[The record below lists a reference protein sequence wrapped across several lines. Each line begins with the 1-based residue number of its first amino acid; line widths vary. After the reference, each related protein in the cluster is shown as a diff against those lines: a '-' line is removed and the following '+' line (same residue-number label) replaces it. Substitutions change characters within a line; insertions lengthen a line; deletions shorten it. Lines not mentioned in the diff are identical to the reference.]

1 MKKKSINDFISGEF
15 VMKKGV
21 ILILFLFG
29 AGLLTACASGQ
40 ASAEAAQ
47 TAEPDVLIA
56 EGSLLPVKAL
66 DISFSVSG
74 QVHNVDV
81 ADGDTVRV
89 DQVLTRLI
97 DVPEADAALAKA
109 RQDLLDAQ
117 VALEDY
123 KASGALNLAQ
133 GQLEVILS
141 NSKYKNARDN
151 FLDGRSTER
160 KARMDEAEANLKLA
174 EDAYAELE
182 DNEGLDPDQLDALE
196 ARLASAQAALDSAQ
210 AAVEA
215 LTLRASMNGTVVDV
229 NIIPGQQVTAGES
242 VMALADFSSWVVK
255 TDSLTELEVVN
266 VTEGQAVQVI
276 LDALPD
282 AVLKG
287 TVIDINKRFEE
298 KRGDVTY
305 TVTVQLDETHPLMRW
320 GMTAAVYFLPPEE
333 QGS

>member
-1 MKKKSINDFISGEF
+1 
-15 VMKKGV
+15 MKKG
-21 ILILFLFG
+21 ILISLFLIT
-29 AGLLTACASGQ
+29 AAALSACASGES
-40 ASAEAAQ
+40 AAEAAQ

-56 EGSLLPVKAL
+56 EGMLVPVKAL
-66 DISFSVSG
+66 DVSFSVSG
-74 QVHNVDV
+74 QVHTVEV
-81 ADGDTVRV
+81 KDGQSVQT
-89 DQVLTRLI
+89 DQVLARLN

-117 VALEDY
+117 VALDDY

-151 FLDGRSTER
+151 YLDGRSTER

-174 EDAYAELE
+174 EDAYAQLE
-182 DNEGLDPDQLDALE
+182 DNGGLNPNQLNALE
-196 ARLASAQAALDSAQ
+196 ARLATAEASVKSAQ
-210 AAVEA
+210 AAVDA
-215 LTLRASMNGTVVDV
+215 LTLRAGMNGTVVDV
-229 NIIPGQQVTAGES
+229 NLIPGQQVSSGES
-242 VMALADFSSWVVK
+242 VMALADFFGWVVK
-255 TDSLTELEVVN
+255 TDTLTELEVVN

-282 AVLKG
+282 TVLKG
-287 TVIDINKRFEE
+287 TVIDINKRFEV

-320 GMTAAVYFLPPEE
+320 GMTAAVYFLPPEA

>member
-1 MKKKSINDFISGEF
+1 
-15 VMKKGV
+15 MKKGV
-21 ILILFLFG
+21 FLILLLFA
-29 AGLLTACASGQ
+29 AGLLSACASGQ
-40 ASAEAAQ
+40 ASAEADQ
-47 TAEPDVLIA
+47 TAEPDMLIA
-56 EGSLLPVKAL
+56 EGMLVPVKAL
-66 DISFSVSG
+66 DVSFSVSG
-74 QVHNVDV
+74 QVHSVEIT
-81 ADGDTVRV
+81 DGQSVRT
-89 DQVLTRLI
+89 DQILARLD

-109 RQDLLDAQ
+109 RQDVLDAQ
-117 VALEDY
+117 VALDDY

-174 EDAYAELE
+174 EDAYAQLE
-182 DNEGLDPDQLDALE
+182 NNDGLDPDQLDALE
-196 ARLASAQAALDSAQ
+196 ARLASAQASLASAQ
-210 AAVEA
+210 AAVDA
-215 LTLRASMNGTVVDV
+215 LTLRAGMNGTAVDV
-229 NIIPGQQVTAGES
+229 AIIPGQQVTAGEL
-242 VMALADFSSWVVK
+242 VMALADFSGWVVK

-266 VTEGQAVQVI
+266 VTEGQTVQVI

-282 AVLKG
+282 TVLKG
-287 TVIDINKRFEE
+287 TVTNINERFEE

-305 TVTVQLDETHPLMRW
+305 TVTVQLDETDPLMRW

>member
-1 MKKKSINDFISGEF
+1 
-15 VMKKGV
+15 MKKG
-21 ILILFLFG
+21 ILLGLIL
-29 AGLLTACASGQ
+29 AAAALLSACGSGK
-40 ASAEAAQ
+40 AAADAAQ
-47 TAEPDVLIA
+47 AAEPDILIA
-56 EGSLLPVKAL
+56 EGSLLPVRAL

-74 QVHNVDV
+74 QVHSVEVENGQ
-81 ADGDTVRV
+81 AVRT
-89 DQVLTRLI
+89 DQVLARLQ

-109 RQDLLDAQ
+109 RQEVLDAQ
-117 VALEDY
+117 VALDDY

-151 FLDGRSTER
+151 YLDGRSNER

-174 EDAYAELE
+174 EDAYKQLE
-182 DNEGLDPDQLDALE
+182 DNDGLDPDQLDALD
-196 ARLASAQAALDSAQ
+196 ARLASAQASLESAQ
-210 AAVEA
+210 AAVDA
-215 LTLRASMNGTVVDV
+215 LTQRASMNGTVVDV
-229 NIIPGQQVTAGES
+229 AIIPGQQITSGES

-266 VTEGQAVQVI
+266 VTEGQSVQVI

-282 AVLKG
+282 TVLKG
-287 TVIDINKRFEE
+287 TVTNINKRFEE

-305 TVTVQLDETHPLMRW
+305 TVTVQLDETDPLMRW

>member
-1 MKKKSINDFISGEF
+1 
-15 VMKKGV
+15 MKKGV
-21 ILILFLFG
+21 FLILLLFG
-29 AGLLTACASGQ
+29 AGLISACGSGK
-40 ASAEAAQ
+40 AAADAAQ

-66 DISFSVSG
+66 DVSFSVSG
-74 QVHNVDV
+74 QVHSVEIT
-81 ADGDTVRV
+81 DGQSVRT
-89 DQVLTRLI
+89 DQVLARLE

-109 RQDLLDAQ
+109 RQDVLDAQ
-117 VALEDY
+117 VALDDY

-151 FLDGRSTER
+151 YLDGRSTER

-174 EDAYAELE
+174 EDAYAQLE

-196 ARLASAQAALDSAQ
+196 ARLASAQASLASAQ
-210 AAVEA
+210 AAVDA
-215 LTLRASMNGTVVDV
+215 LTLRAGMNGTAVDV
-229 NIIPGQQVTAGES
+229 AIIPGQQVTDGEL
-242 VMALADFSSWVVK
+242 VMALADFSGWVVK

-282 AVLKG
+282 TVLKG
-287 TVIDINKRFEE
+287 TVTNINERFEE

-305 TVTVQLDETHPLMRW
+305 TVTVQLDETDPHMRW

>member
-1 MKKKSINDFISGEF
+1 
-15 VMKKGV
+15 MKKG
-21 ILILFLFG
+21 ILLSLILVAAVVLS
-29 AGLLTACASGQ
+29 ACGSGK
-40 ASAEAAQ
+40 AAADAAQ

-56 EGSLLPVKAL
+56 EGSLLPVKSL

-74 QVHNVDV
+74 QVRSVEVEN
-81 ADGDTVRV
+81 GQKVRT
-89 DQVLTRLI
+89 DQVLARLV

-109 RQDLLDAQ
+109 RQELLDAQ

-133 GQLEVILS
+133 AQLEVILS

-151 FLDGRSTER
+151 YLDGRSTER

-174 EDAYAELE
+174 EDAYAQLE
-182 DNEGLDPDQLDALE
+182 DNEGLDPDTLVALE
-196 ARLASAQAALDSAQ
+196 ARLATAQASLESAQ
-210 AAVEA
+210 AAVDA
-215 LTLRASMNGTVVDV
+215 LTQRASMDGTVVDV
-229 NIIPGQQVTAGES
+229 AIIPGQQVVAGES

-266 VTEGQAVQVI
+266 VTEGQSVQVI

-282 AVLKG
+282 TFLKG
-287 TVIDINKRFEE
+287 TVTNINKRFEE

-305 TVTVQLDETHPLMRW
+305 TVTVQLDETDPLMRW

>member
-1 MKKKSINDFISGEF
+1 
-15 VMKKGV
+15 MKKG
-21 ILILFLFG
+21 ILISLILVT
-29 AGLLTACASGQ
+29 AMLLSACASGK
-40 ASAEAAQ
+40 AAAEAAQ

-56 EGSLLPVKAL
+56 EGMLVPVKAL
-66 DISFSVSG
+66 DVSFSVSG
-74 QVHNVDV
+74 QVHTV
-81 ADGDTVRV
+81 AVQDGQSVRTN
-89 DQVLTRLI
+89 QVLAQLD

-109 RQDLLDAQ
+109 RQELLDAQ
-117 VALEDY
+117 VALDDY

-151 FLDGRSTER
+151 YLDGRSTER

-174 EDAYAELE
+174 EDAYAQLE
-182 DNEGLDPDQLDALE
+182 ANDGLDPDQLDALE
-196 ARLASAQAALDSAQ
+196 ARLASAQASLESAQ
-210 AAVEA
+210 AAVDA

-229 NIIPGQQVTAGES
+229 AIIPGQQVTSGEL
-242 VMALADFSSWVVK
+242 VMALADFSGWVVK

-282 AVLKG
+282 TTLKG
-287 TVIDINKRFEE
+287 TVTNINERYEE

-305 TVTVQLDETHPLMRW
+305 TVTVQLDETDPLMRW

-333 QGS
+333 QGL

>member
-1 MKKKSINDFISGEF
+1 
-15 VMKKGV
+15 MKKGV

-305 TVTVQLDETHPLMRW
+305 TVTVQLDETHPFMRW

>member
-1 MKKKSINDFISGEF
+1 
-15 VMKKGV
+15 MKKG
-21 ILILFLFG
+21 ILLSLILV
-29 AGLLTACASGQ
+29 AAALLSACGSGKTAAD
-40 ASAEAAQ
+40 AAQ
-47 TAEPDVLIA
+47 TAEPDILIA
-56 EGSLLPVKAL
+56 EGALLPVKAL

-74 QVHNVDV
+74 QVHSVEVENGQ
-81 ADGDTVRV
+81 AVRT
-89 DQVLTRLI
+89 DQVLARLQ

-109 RQDLLDAQ
+109 RQEVLDAQ
-117 VALEDY
+117 VALDDY

-151 FLDGRSTER
+151 YLDGRSNER

-174 EDAYAELE
+174 EDAYKQLE
-182 DNEGLDPDQLDALE
+182 DNDGLDPDQLDALD
-196 ARLASAQAALDSAQ
+196 ARVASAQASLESAQ
-210 AAVEA
+210 AAVDA

-229 NIIPGQQVTAGES
+229 AIIPGQQITSGES

-266 VTEGQAVQVI
+266 VTEGQSVQVI

-282 AVLKG
+282 TVLKG
-287 TVIDINKRFEE
+287 TVTNINKRFEE

-305 TVTVQLDETHPLMRW
+305 TVTVQLDETDPLMRW

>member
-1 MKKKSINDFISGEF
+1 
-15 VMKKGV
+15 MKKGV

>member
-1 MKKKSINDFISGEF
+1 
-15 VMKKGV
+15 MKKG
-21 ILILFLFG
+21 ILLSLILV
-29 AGLLTACASGQ
+29 AAVLLSACGSGKT
-40 ASAEAAQ
+40 SAEAAQ
-47 TAEPDVLIA
+47 ATEPDYLIA

-74 QVHNVDV
+74 QVHSVEIT
-81 ADGDTVRV
+81 DGQSVRT
-89 DQVLTRLI
+89 DQVLARLD

-109 RQDLLDAQ
+109 RQDVLDAQ
-117 VALEDY
+117 VALDDY

-174 EDAYAELE
+174 EDAYAQLE

-196 ARLASAQAALDSAQ
+196 ARLASAQASLASAQ
-210 AAVEA
+210 AAVDA

-229 NIIPGQQVTAGES
+229 AIIPGQQVTAGEL
-242 VMALADFSSWVVK
+242 VMALADFSGWVIK

-282 AVLKG
+282 TVLKG
-287 TVIDINKRFEE
+287 TVTNINERFEE
-298 KRGDVTY
+298 KRGDITY
-305 TVTVQLDETHPLMRW
+305 TVTVQLDETDPHMRW